1 MLIKNIT
8 FHVAKSYNE
17 TQRKKLLSTA
27 HFELM
32 NKKMQMGSSSNLGIL
47 RDGRLVTRPLKA
59 SSIKKISVAVS
70 ANRYFNYTQ
79 QVSTHHF
86 KQYPAI
92 YLFDELIVF
101 LPR

>member
-1 MLIKNIT
+1 MKHSEKNCYQQHI
-8 FHVAKSYNE
+8 
-17 TQRKKLLSTA
+17 
-27 HFELM
+27 FELM

-92 YLFDELIVF
+92 CFLVF
-101 LPR
+101 MITIKRQQTEFTANN